1 MLRLPPL
8 PSQETGFEASLLFS
22 ICQYLDL
29 PGPSQSR
36 CRELDHILVL
46 QMPVR
51 RFDLIPVSIKSFHWI
66 LRKPLPVPGSRDH
79 PSSHSQGLT
88 GGLCW
93 GKDFGSVTQMLGK
106 DLFGD

>member
-1 MLRLPPL
+1 MSAYTTAPSPNAIRLPPL
-8 PSQETGFEASLLFS
+8 PSQETGLEASLLFS

-51 RFDLIPVSIKSFHWI
+51 ISDLIPVNIKSFHWI
-66 LRKPLPVPGSRDH
+66 LRKPLPIARQPRPPFLSF
-79 PSSHSQGLT
+79 T
-88 GGLCW
+88 GAYW
-93 GKDFGSVTQMLGK
+93 GPLLG
-106 DLFGD
+106 